1 MSTVITRLFDDYD
14 HARQAVS
21 DLEAGGIAHDRV
33 SIVANNS
40 DGRYDAS
47 AAGATRDSTAMTDG
61 TPSEEAAT
69 GAGTGATLGTL
80 LGGGGGLLAGLGML
94 AIPGVGP
101 VVAAGWLVATA
112 VGAGVG
118 AASGGLLGS
127 LVGAGVSEEDA
138 NVYAEGV
145 RRGSTLVTVRAED
158 NEAAMVEQVMAKYNG
173 IDAAPRGQEYR
184 SSGWEKFDETSPAY
198 TAATPGAMSTPSPGM
213 SGAGTTAAGTTATPG
228 ILGDTTTRPSRL

>member
-1 MSTVITRLFDDYD
+1 MSTVITRLFDDYE

-21 DLEAGGIAHDRV
+21 DLEAGGIPHDNV
-33 SIVANNS
+33 SIVANNA
-40 DGRYDAS
+40 DGRYGTADAS
-47 AAGATRDSTAMTDG
+47 GTTGTATAMTDG
-61 TPSEEAAT
+61 TPSGETTT

-127 LVGAGVSEEDA
+127 LVGAGVSEDDA

-145 RRGSTLVTVRAED
+145 RRGSTLVTVRADD
-158 NEAAMVEQVMAKYNG
+158 NQAAMVEQVMVKYNG
-173 IDAAPRGQEYR
+173 VEAAPRGQEYR
-184 SSGWEKFDETSPAY
+184 TGGWERFDETAPAY
-198 TAATPGAMSTPSPGM
+198 SAATPGSMSTAPGSASAM
-213 SGAGTTAAGTTATPG
+213 PGALGGVPPGTP
-228 ILGDTTTRPSRL
+228 RV

>member
-145 RRGSTLVTVRAED
+145 RRVDEVLAPTGEVVEGRIITRSTYRAS
-158 NEAAMVEQVMAKYNG
+158 AARPAETG
-173 IDAAPRGQEYR
+173 IR
-184 SSGWEKFDETSPAY
+184 
-198 TAATPGAMSTPSPGM
+198 
-213 SGAGTTAAGTTATPG
+213 
-228 ILGDTTTRPSRL
+228 